1 MMDKLID
8 SPWFLRITALAL
20 TLLIFFT
27 VKSETTSENNTTTTS
42 DRQAEVIHDVPVEVQ
57 YDNENLIVSGVPK
70 TVDVS
75 IRGPLAVVIR
85 TKSFKDYHVYLDLSK
100 ATIGQ
105 HKVKLK
111 YKGFSDKLN
120 VQILP
125 ATADITVEEKVTRT
139 FKVDPDFNESQLS
152 PNYFIKAIAATP
164 NVVTV
169 TGAKDVVDSIAYV
182 KAMLSGESGITE
194 SFTNDAPVKVLDR
207 DMNKLD
213 VLISPA
219 TVPVKVDIGE
229 YNKEVPISLNAQG
242 SPKDNMKVKSL
253 KAETSHVTLFG
264 PKSELDKI
272 RSLPVDVDVSNL
284 DKSDDVTVNLSK
296 PKGVT
301 RLSTNQFKVHVTL
314 EESTIPTNKQED
326 KEIQK
331 NKETSNTTST
341 TIENVKVSIRNLDTD
356 HYSIDDSDQYVSVK
370 VTGDEQKIAN
380 MNASDLQLYVDA
392 SDVVEGANTLEVQG
406 DGPSGIT
413 WEATP
418 SSIKLNIN
426 QLS

>member
-1 MMDKLID
+1 MDKLID

-27 VKSETTSENNTTTTS
+27 VKSETSENNTTTTS
-42 DRQAEVIHDVPVEVQ
+42 DRQAEVIHDIPVEVH

-75 IRGPLAVVIR
+75 IRGPLAVVLR
-85 TKSFKDYHVYLDLSK
+85 TKAFKDYHVYLDLSK

-105 HKVKLK
+105 HKVKFE
-111 YKGFSDKLN
+111 YKGFSDKLK

-125 ATADITVEEKVTRT
+125 AIADISIEEKVTRA

-152 PNYFIKAIAATP
+152 PNYFLKAIAATP
-164 NVVTV
+164 NEVTV
-169 TGAKDVVDSIAYV
+169 TGSKNVVDSIAYV
-182 KAMLSGESGITE
+182 KAMLSGESGVTE
-194 SFTNDAPVKVLDR
+194 SFTRDAPVKVLDR

-242 SPKDNMKVKSL
+242 SPKDNLNVKSL

-272 RSLPVDVDVSNL
+272 SSLPVDVDVSNL
-284 DKSDDVTVNLSK
+284 KKSDDVIVNLSK
-296 PKGVT
+296 PSGVT

-326 KEIQK
+326 KGNQK
-331 NKETSNTTST
+331 NKETSSITST
-341 TIENVKVSIRNLDTD
+341 TIENIKVSIRNLDTD
-356 HYSIDDSDQYVSVK
+356 HYTIDDPNHYVSLTI
-370 VTGDEQKIAN
+370 TGDEQKIAN
-380 MNASDLQLYVDA
+380 MNASDFQLYVDA
-392 SDVVEGANTLEVQG
+392 SDVVEGTNTLEVQG
-406 DGPSGIT
+406 DSPSDIT
-413 WEATP
+413 WKAMP
-418 SSIKLNIN
+418 SSIKLNIS
-426 QLS
+426 QIS

>member
-1 MMDKLID
+1 MDKLID

-27 VKSETTSENNTTTTS
+27 VKSETSENNTTTTS
-42 DRQAEVIHDVPVEVQ
+42 DRQAEVIHDIPVEVH

-75 IRGPLAVVIR
+75 IRGPLAVVLR
-85 TKSFKDYHVYLDLSK
+85 TKAFKDYHVYLDLSK

-105 HKVKLK
+105 HKVKFE
-111 YKGFSDKLN
+111 YKGFSDKLK

-125 ATADITVEEKVTRT
+125 AIADISIEEKVTRT

-152 PNYFIKAIAATP
+152 PNYFLKAIAATP
-164 NVVTV
+164 NEVTV
-169 TGAKDVVDSIAYV
+169 TGAKNVVDSIAYV
-182 KAMLSGESGITE
+182 KAMLSGESGVTE
-194 SFTNDAPVKVLDR
+194 SFTRDAPVKVLDR

-242 SPKDNMKVKSL
+242 SPKDNLKVKSL

-272 RSLPVDVDVSNL
+272 SSLPVDVDVSNL
-284 DKSDDVTVNLSK
+284 KKSDDVIVNLSK
-296 PKGVT
+296 PSGVT

-326 KEIQK
+326 KGNQK
-331 NKETSNTTST
+331 NKETSSITST
-341 TIENVKVSIRNLDTD
+341 TIENIKVSIRNLDTD
-356 HYSIDDSDQYVSVK
+356 HYTIDDPNHYVSLTI
-370 VTGDEQKIAN
+370 TGDEQKIAN
-380 MNASDLQLYVDA
+380 MNASDFQLYVDA
-392 SDVVEGANTLEVQG
+392 SDVVEGTNTLEVQG
-406 DGPSGIT
+406 DSPSDIT
-413 WEATP
+413 WKAMP
-418 SSIKLNIN
+418 SSIKLNIS
-426 QLS
+426 QIS